1 MRKLVVVV
9 GLVAAAGTL
18 ASCGGRKGGVFA
30 GRSGPDELAVSRQQP
45 LVIPPD
51 FNLVPPRPGAPR
63 PQEADSSTQALQAMF
78 GGPAQRSD
86 TEKAVLSA
94 AGGTRAEEGI
104 RSTAGDPATE
114 TVNKGQTTRD
124 ILNAPAGQG
133 REATVRT
140 GQGQAPQ
147 PQAQPK

>member
-1 MRKLVVVV
+1 MRKVVVVV

-18 ASCGGRKGGVFA
+18 ASCGGHKGGVFA
-30 GRSGPDELAVSRQQP
+30 GRAGPDELAVSRQQP

-78 GGPAQRSD
+78 GGQAQRSE

-94 AGGTRAEEGI
+94 AGAGRAEEGI

-124 ILNAPAGQG
+124 ILNAPAAQG
-133 REATVRT
+133 KEATVQT
-140 GQGQAPQ
+140 GQ
-147 PQAQPK
+147 QPK